1 MYKLKKKYILIIG
14 ILFLFAGSFLSSC
27 NQNEVP
33 ASSLELRDTLIYKK
47 GETQPYTGH
56 EKARIKDKII
66 EYDVVNGIKQG
77 DFKLFFLNGNLQ
89 IEGRLKNNKNVG
101 LWKYYYETGEL
112 ESKGEFE
119 NDKPKGEW
127 TWYYPSGKIRER
139 GNYFEGNRI
148 GKWQDFDEAGNVTEE
163 KDFSLQD
170 SVKDDENILNKL
182 NTVKKDQ

>member
-1 MYKLKKKYILIIG
+1 MNKFKKNFISTMG
-14 ILFLFAGSFLSSC
+14 LFLLFTGICFVSC
-27 NQNEVP
+27 NQDEVP

-47 GETQPYTGH
+47 GETKPYTGH

-77 DFKLFFLNGNLQ
+77 DFKLYFLNGDVQ
-89 IEGRLKNNKNVG
+89 IEGRLKDNKNVG
-101 LWKYYYETGEL
+101 LWKYYYDTGEL

-127 TWYYPSGKIRER
+127 TWYYPSGKIKER

-170 SVKDDENILNKL
+170 SVSDNENFPDEL